1 MFGADGGPGG
11 GLSFAGSDAFVEVA
25 VTAQIADTRDALDT
39 PRTPQEHG
47 STAKHPVA
55 PQNLFD
61 LGPSWATAT
70 CIQQQSFDH
79 QWECRFVKKISAVLD
94 FINNIVRN
102 LNCISIQVNKR
113 K

>member
-11 GLSFAGSDAFVEVA
+11 GLSFAGSDAFIEVP
-25 VTAQIADTRDALDT
+25 VTAQIADARDALDA
-39 PRTPQEHG
+39 PRTPEEHG
-47 STAKHPVA
+47 STTKHPVA

-79 QWECRFVKKISAVLD
+79 QWECRFVKKKIFEVLD
-94 FINNIVRN
+94 SINNIMRN
-102 LNCISIQVNKR
+102 LNCISI
-113 K
+113 